1 MKRQEM
7 KELLDKLTHTFGPS
21 GYEKQVR
28 DLILETI
35 KEYADEYKV
44 DALGNLL
51 VRKGTKKANGKRIM
65 ISAHMDEIG
74 LMITHIDEDGFAY
87 AAPIGGI
94 NPLNCVSARV
104 VFENGVEG
112 TVQTFEPRS
121 TGRTPAMEKLYID
134 TGASSRE
141 TSKVNVGDPAVFVGQ
156 FTDMGDRWMSKTL
169 DDRVGCLISIETLKA
184 VKDTP
189 HEIWFVFS
197 VQEEVGLCGA
207 KTSAYAID
215 PEIGIAIDVTMS
227 FDRPG
232 LIEHGLK
239 MGAGPCIK
247 AKDGS
252 LIGTPWLNNA
262 LYDAADRAGIPY
274 QVEVLR
280 GAGTDAGAIQLT
292 RSGVPSSAVSVAC
305 RYVHSPAEMVSVSD
319 VEQSVKLLTEF
330 VSKEI
335 K

>member
-156 FTDMGDRWMSKTL
+156 FTGGVIGVVFAK
-169 DDRVGCLISIETLKA
+169 LIA
-184 VKDTP
+184 
-189 HEIWFVFS
+189 
-197 VQEEVGLCGA
+197 
-207 KTSAYAID
+207 
-215 PEIGIAIDVTMS
+215 
-227 FDRPG
+227 
-232 LIEHGLK
+232 
-239 MGAGPCIK
+239 
-247 AKDGS
+247 
-252 LIGTPWLNNA
+252 
-262 LYDAADRAGIPY
+262 
-274 QVEVLR
+274 
-280 GAGTDAGAIQLT
+280 
-292 RSGVPSSAVSVAC
+292 VPSI
-305 RYVHSPAEMVSVSD
+305 
-319 VEQSVKLLTEF
+319 
-330 VSKEI
+330 SKI

>member
-1 MKRQEM
+1 
-7 KELLDKLTHTFGPS
+7 
-21 GYEKQVR
+21 
-28 DLILETI
+28 
-35 KEYADEYKV
+35 
-44 DALGNLL
+44 
-51 VRKGTKKANGKRIM
+51 
-65 ISAHMDEIG
+65 
-74 LMITHIDEDGFAY
+74 
-87 AAPIGGI
+87 
-94 NPLNCVSARV
+94 
-104 VFENGVEG
+104 
-112 TVQTFEPRS
+112 
-121 TGRTPAMEKLYID
+121 MEKLYID

-141 TSKVNVGDPAVFVGQ
+141 TCKVNVGDPAVFVGQ
-156 FTDMGDRWMSKTL
+156 FADLGDRWMSKTM
-169 DDRVGCLISIETLKA
+169 DDRIGCLIAIETLKA

-262 LYDAADRAGIPY
+262 LYDAADRAGVPY

-330 VSKEI
+330 VSQEI